1 VEPKD
6 FQNPKGDVVDKRW
19 IFIILLGLVIRVL
32 DGVRI
37 PLFIDEVPILYNVA
51 HFVKEQTLIPTHFNY
66 PTFFSY
72 LIAIPVMT
80 VFALFYVVSGYPLSG
95 LTDTPWMGFLFSS
108 KLSLLAYGGRI
119 VSLVFSLGTI
129 YLITRYGRRRF
140 GPAAGLWAGMILCI
154 DPFGG
159 RFVAYSRYCL
169 PDVAAVFLVA
179 LGMVFCFQYLENG
192 RGRALYLAAVAVG
205 LAISTK
211 YNAGMAV
218 IPLLLTPLIRREKKF
233 WKTMIL
239 AGLLVAGGF
248 LLGSPGWALV
258 PKKFIQGYL
267 FEARHM
273 AAGHLGAHDI
283 DWVWVFVR
291 LWGLK
296 TYILPFAILAVGY
309 SILKREKED
318 ILILALIIPSFLVIG
333 QFEKKSIHYFL
344 YLYPM
349 VALLMG
355 RWISEM
361 GRLIP
366 MRTWK
371 QVFALACG
379 LLFILYPSYR
389 IGLMIRR
396 DLMVDNRIAAQEW
409 VERNVPRGLTIV
421 IDPLTL
427 RNLMDVDTNAKTVEA
442 LKQTGTALWQEARR
456 FYESKPAYSI
466 SSIRDIWEDKASLDT
481 LQADYVMVSYENYGR
496 FFTDNPHQVPDALS
510 PLYREYHRK
519 KAFYFYLFDE
529 QHHPFRHIKVFDTIA
544 GPEVKIFKRVVSQDS
559 GER

>member
-1 VEPKD
+1 MEPKE
-6 FQNPKGDVVDKRW
+6 FQNFKGNVVDKPW

-72 LIAIPVMT
+72 LIAIPVMA
-80 VFALFYVVSGYPLSG
+80 VFVLFYVVSGFPLSG
-95 LTDTPWMGFLFSS
+95 LTDAPWMGFLFSS

-119 VSLVFSLGTI
+119 VSLVFSLGTV
-129 YLITRYGRRRF
+129 YLIIRYGRRRF
-140 GPAAGLWAGMILCI
+140 GLVAGLWAGIILCI

-159 RFVAYSRYCL
+159 RFLAYSRYCL
-169 PDVAAVFLVA
+169 PDVTAVFLVT
-179 LGMVFCFQYLENG
+179 LGMVLCFQYLENG
-192 RGRALYLAAVAVG
+192 RGRALYLAALAVG

-211 YNAGMAV
+211 YNVGMAV
-218 IPLLLTPLIRREKKF
+218 IPLLLTPLIQREKKL
-233 WKTMIL
+233 WKTMAL

-248 LLGSPGWALV
+248 LLGSPGWVLV

-283 DWVWVFVR
+283 DWIWVFVR

-333 QFEKKSIHYFL
+333 RFEKKSIHYFL
-344 YLYPM
+344 FLYPM

-366 MRTWK
+366 TRMWK
-371 QVFALACG
+371 QVFTLACG

-389 IGLMIRR
+389 MGLMIRR

-409 VERNVPRGLTIV
+409 VQRNVPGGSTIV
-421 IDPLTL
+421 MDPLTL

-442 LKQTGTALWQEARR
+442 LKQTGSALWQEARR
-456 FYESKPAYSI
+456 FYESKPAYRI
-466 SSIRDIWEDKASLDT
+466 SSIRDIWEDQTSLDT

-496 FFTDNPHQVPDALS
+496 FFTDNPHQVPDAVS
-510 PLYREYHRK
+510 PLYGEYHRK

-529 QHHPFRHIKVFDTIA
+529 HHHPFRHAKTFDTIA
-544 GPEVKIFKRVVSQDS
+544 GPEVKIFKRAISQSS
-559 GER
+559 GEK